1 MTIESK
7 FNIGDKVRFKR
18 KYSPHELD
26 GLIGHVRII
35 SFDSSNEV
43 WYSIGVDEH
52 LLSEDYKKK
61 HDLKPN
67 AFHECLL
74 RPFWD
79 NDLELVEKL

>member
-1 MTIESK
+1 MIIESK

-26 GLIGHVRII
+26 GIIGRVRII

-52 LLSEDYKKK
+52 LLSETYKNK
-61 HDLKPN
+61 HNLRSN
-67 AFHECLL
+67 ANHECLL
-74 RPFWD
+74 SPFWD
-79 NDLELVEKL
+79 SDIELVEQS